1 MIRDAVPGFRDR
13 RHGRPRHPVRDG
25 CDHRVQRPA
34 QGGGSLGLRRWPR
47 GAQLGHRHRRRRRG
61 GDVHRRA
68 LPGVEGVSG
77 RLLDHGGPRPRR
89 GAQAR
94 RRGVE
99 GLQSEGRGAAVPVN
113 RVDVREAITQAHHE
127 EWAPV
132 VAALARR
139 FGDLDIAEEAAAEA
153 FATAVERWPADGVPP
168 NPGAWLTTT
177 ANRKA
182 IDRIRRENK
191 RDDKQ
196 KEAQM
201 VYDDD
206 PPEPLSAIDDER
218 LRLIFTCCHPAL
230 AMETRV
236 ALTLRMV
243 GGLTVPEIARA
254 FLVQET
260 TMGRR
265 ITRAKAKIKAARIP
279 YRVPSAEDL
288 PARVSGVLAVLY
300 LVFNEGYLATGPD
313 TDPVRHDLTAEAIR
327 LTRLIRALM
336 PEDGE
341 VAGLLALMLLT
352 EARRT
357 ARVSASGA
365 LAAVDRLE
373 DKLAGYHAYHATR
386 ADLLRRL
393 GCSQKSRAAYD
404 KAIELAGNTAETAYL
419 TRRRDQLRQAP
430 TDPDRHPARSGG
442 RPRRN
447 QIGLIPA

>member
-1 MIRDAVPGFRDR
+1 V
-13 RHGRPRHPVRDG
+13 
-25 CDHRVQRPA
+25 
-34 QGGGSLGLRRWPR
+34 S
-47 GAQLGHRHRRRRRG
+47 
-61 GDVHRRA
+61 DV
-68 LPGVEGVSG
+68 E
-77 RLLDHGGPRPRR
+77 
-89 GAQAR
+89 
-94 RRGVE
+94 
-99 GLQSEGRGAAVPVN
+99 
-113 RVDVREAITQAHHE
+113 EAITRAHHE
-127 EWAPV
+127 EWARV
-132 VAALARR
+132 VASLTRR

-153 FATAVERWPADGVPP
+153 FATAVERWLADGVPP

-196 KEAQM
+196 KEAERL
-201 VYDDD
+201 YDDD
-206 PPEPLSAIDDER
+206 PPEPVGAIEDER

-230 AMETRV
+230 AMEARV

-243 GGLTVPEIARA
+243 AGLSAPEIARA
-254 FLVQET
+254 FLVQEAT
-260 TMGRR
+260 VGQR

-288 PARVSGVLAVLY
+288 PARVSGVLAVLF
-300 LVFNEGYLATGPD
+300 LVFNEGYLATGSG

-327 LTRLIRALM
+327 LARLIRALL

-357 ARVSASGA
+357 ARVSASGELVTLDEQDRGAWDPALIAEGHRLVRERLAAAAAGRAPGRYQILAAISAVHTSARDIRDTDWSQVLALYDQLVRLDPSPIIALNRAVVVAELDGPEVA

-373 DKLAGYHAYHATR
+373 DKLTGYHAYHATR

-404 KAIELAGNTAETAYL
+404 KAIELAGNTAEIAYL
-419 TRRRDQLRQAP
+419 TRRRDQL
-430 TDPDRHPARSGG
+430 G
-442 RPRRN
+442 
-447 QIGLIPA
+447 